1 MLTGCCACKCIFQV
15 LLRDAECFGMI
26 DAALQTSGLCETSA
40 PPRPT
45 LRYGME
51 TTDLLLCL
59 SGVNEEGVPAR
70 RGGLADLCFCFAPH
84 DRKTYYVPSPLRGCG
99 GTGQVTA
106 GAVTKDNNIV
116 VAIEAEDQHRMR
128 RVDIYR
134 FVFSYISEIHILFG
148 DTAFKTRSKLPVCV
162 LGMITRRSAAGWRC
176 ALQHTG
182 TCML

>member
-1 MLTGCCACKCIFQV
+1 
-15 LLRDAECFGMI
+15 MI

-59 SGVNEEGVPAR
+59 GGVNKEGVPAR
-70 RGGLADLCFCFAPH
+70 RGGLADLSFCFAPNG
-84 DRKTYYVPSPLRGCG
+84 RRTYYIPSPLRGSG
-99 GTGQVTA
+99 GMGQVTG
-106 GAVTKDNNIV
+106 GAVTRDNNIF
-116 VAIEAEDQHRMR
+116 VAIEAEDQHRIK

-134 FVFSYISEIHILFG
+134 CLCVLIRKKSIFWNG
-148 DTAFKTRSKLPVCV
+148 TAFTTRSKISFHVPGTTV
-162 LGMITRRSAAGWRC
+162 LRRTAGWSC
-176 ALQHTG
+176 AQQNTG